1 MRSEF
6 KSAFFDTAPFIYLIE
21 GHLQFAPVVK
31 DIFIYCQAN
40 SVRLTTS
47 VLTGLEFKTKPM
59 RSNRMDVVDA
69 FDQLVSET
77 HMQVVTITDE
87 IIEKALYLQTQLLSL
102 RAMDSMQL
110 GAAAVHQCDVFI
122 TNDKRL
128 TPINQLQIITLDQW
142 K

>member
-21 GHLQFAPVVK
+21 GHLQLAPVVK
-31 DIFIYCQAN
+31 EIFIYCQTN

-69 FDQLVSET
+69 FDQLVTET

-87 IIEKALYLQTQLLSL
+87 IVEKALYLQTQLLSL

-110 GAAAVHQCDVFI
+110 SAAAVHQCDVFI